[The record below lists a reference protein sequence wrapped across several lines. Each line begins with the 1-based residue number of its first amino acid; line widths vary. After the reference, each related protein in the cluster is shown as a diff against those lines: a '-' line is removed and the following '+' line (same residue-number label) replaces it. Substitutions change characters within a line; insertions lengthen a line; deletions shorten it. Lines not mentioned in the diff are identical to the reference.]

1 MRGRKLFGSRQRFLS
16 SRFILP
22 RRERPL
28 LAGKRVSMHC
38 ERNEAVEMRGCP
50 GAIAFEYTHE
60 RNILIGE
67 KITGPIIMPKTSLQ
81 IYSLRA

>member
-1 MRGRKLFGSRQRFLS
+1 MRGRKLFGSRQKFLS

-38 ERNEAVEMRGCP
+38 EQNEAVEMRGCP
-50 GAIAFEYTHE
+50 GAIAFEYTHG

-81 IYSLRA
+81 I

>member
-1 MRGRKLFGSRQRFLS
+1 MLSDKRIKKITSLQRKVILGFLKGRDCLVV
-16 SRFILP
+16 
-22 RRERPL
+22 REQ
-28 LAGKRVSMHC
+28 
-38 ERNEAVEMRGCP
+38 NEAVEMRGCP

-81 IYSLRA
+81 I